1 MPVYMCLII
10 LLVNH
15 AGHVLN
21 TFEFVVNI
29 AESQPE
35 NKNTFLQK
43 HVTYYLCWDCFLMR
57 GELQLRL
64 NQQHD

>member
-29 AESQPE
+29 AENQPE
-35 NKNTFLQK
+35 NKNTFIQ
-43 HVTYYLCWDCFLMR
+43 
-57 GELQLRL
+57 
-64 NQQHD
+64 N

>member
-21 TFEFVVNI
+21 TFEHVINI
-29 AESQPE
+29 AKNQPE
-35 NKNTFLQK
+35 DKITFIQK
-43 HVTYYLCWDCFLMR
+43 QITYYLCWDCFLTK
-57 GELQLRL
+57 GKVQLRS